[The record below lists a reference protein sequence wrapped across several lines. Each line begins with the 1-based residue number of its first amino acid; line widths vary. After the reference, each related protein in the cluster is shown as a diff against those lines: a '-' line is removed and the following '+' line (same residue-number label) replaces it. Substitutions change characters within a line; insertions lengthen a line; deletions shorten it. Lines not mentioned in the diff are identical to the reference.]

1 MLMSTLGIVKSTPK
15 APIKHQIPTHI
26 KGSKNPPTWYKTEPS
41 AGPEQKHTKNTHYL
55 LQCSGAHISWHK

>member
-41 AGPEQKHTKNTHYL
+41 AGPEQKHKKPQYL
-55 LQCSGAHISWHK
+55 VKL

>member
-26 KGSKNPPTWYKTEPS
+26 KGSKNPPTWYKTEPR
-41 AGPEQKHTKNTHYL
+41 AGPEQKHTKKILNTCY
-55 LQCSGAHISWHK
+55 SGAY